1 MTTEEPPTELAFIR
15 LRAKRTGNHLTR
27 AAGIVALRF
36 CYDSQQCGR
45 AMHLLVTASGAPNAG
60 VVPIT
65 LGSEELLIDPSLHT
79 DLGAELLILQVERDL
94 GPLMDQYRPD
104 SSPLN

>member
-1 MTTEEPPTELAFIR
+1 MNAQESSTTLAFIR
-15 LRAKRTGNHLTR
+15 LRAARTDNYLTR

-45 AMHLLVTASGAPNAG
+45 AMHLLVTASEAPNAT

-79 DLGAELLILQVERDL
+79 DLGAELLVLMVERDL
-94 GPLMDQYRPD
+94 GALMDEYRPD
-104 SSPLN
+104 SSPLH